1 MNNNKI
7 NFKIISL
14 IILIDLLESTYEFFF
29 KKGMLMVGEF
39 NFSTLSIMSDYAA
52 RVLSNGWIW
61 MGFAI
66 IIIETLMWFAV
77 LSKIDLSVAFPVAS
91 SSYIFILLISIF
103 FLHEDVGLNRLVGT
117 VLIILGIYLVARS
130 SEDKSPED

>member
-1 MNNNKI
+1 
-7 NFKIISL
+7 
-14 IILIDLLESTYEFFF
+14 
-29 KKGMLMVGEF
+29 MVGEF
-39 NFSTLSIMSDYAA
+39 NFSTLSIMSDYAT

-91 SSYIFILLISIF
+91 SSYIFILLISVF
-103 FLHEDVGLNRLVGT
+103 FLHENVSLNRWVGT
-117 VLIILGIYLVARS
+117 ALIILGIYLVARS
-130 SEDKSPED
+130 SEDKSPEDLT